1 MGATVT
7 PILDVPSL
15 RLGRFRCPPDGEE
28 WQSENDIG
36 PLAHV
41 VFPERP
47 VTITRPATGAQLGDR
62 NWALLYRPGQRY
74 QRHLVDPGGDEC
86 TFVALSPQ
94 LYGDLLDTG
103 RPATAAFDAGRVL
116 VEDSAWLGYQECL
129 AGVEALD
136 DRTVERA
143 LRDLLHELLRRR
155 PAAAAHAGD
164 LDGSAGPDDAVD
176 LDSSHEVRPD
186 CHDRVPRP
194 GRESDRRVH
203 EACRILATRLD
214 ERITLPAVAEAVGL
228 STYHFC
234 RLFRATTGLTVH
246 AYRTRLRLRTAFS
259 TCASMPHGRLSEVAM
274 SVGYAS
280 HSHMTTDFR
289 AALAMTPSGVRDR
302 YARGTAAA
310 GIFNLR

>member
-15 RLGRFRCPPDGEE
+15 RLGRFRCPPDNEE
-28 WQSENDIG
+28 WHAENDIG

-47 VTITRPATGAQLGDR
+47 VTITRSGTGAQLGDR
-62 NWALLYRPGQRY
+62 NWAVLYRPGQRY

-94 LYGDLLDTG
+94 LYGDLLGAG
-103 RPATAAFDAGRVL
+103 RSATTAFDAGRVL
-116 VEDSAWLGYQECL
+116 VEDAAWLGYQECL
-129 AGVEALD
+129 AAVEDLD
-136 DRTVERA
+136 DRAVERT
-143 LRDLLHELLRRR
+143 LRDVLHEVLRH
-155 PAAAAHAGD
+155 PADGRHTHRSEDCAGY
-164 LDGSAGPDDAVD
+164 DGNHGDGEGAGTPDGDAGQPATTTV
-176 LDSSHEVRPD
+176 
-186 CHDRVPRP
+186 
-194 GRESDRRVH
+194 RESDRRVH

-246 AYRTRLRLRTAFS
+246 AYRKRLRLRTAFS
-259 TCASMPHGRLSEVAM
+259 TCATLPHGRLSEVAM

-280 HSHMTTDFR
+280 HSHMTTDFQ

>member
-15 RLGRFRCPPDGEE
+15 RLGRFRCLPDDEE
-28 WQSENDIG
+28 WLSENDIG
-36 PLAHV
+36 PWAHV

-47 VTITRPATGAQLGDR
+47 VFITRPRTGAQLGDR

-74 QRHLVDPGGDEC
+74 QRQLVDPAGDEC

-103 RPATAAFDAGRVL
+103 RSATTAFDAGRVL
-116 VEDSAWLGYQECL
+116 VEDGAWLGYQECL
-129 AGVEALD
+129 AGVED
-136 DRTVERA
+136 VEDRAVERA
-143 LRDLLHELLRRR
+143 LRDVLHEVVRR
-155 PAAAAHAGD
+155 PAGRAAGEGDGADVLSDDCGGRDAGAAAGGTAGGAAAHG
-164 LDGSAGPDDAVD
+164 
-176 LDSSHEVRPD
+176 
-186 CHDRVPRP
+186 
-194 GRESDRRVH
+194 SDRRVH

-214 ERITLPAVAEAVGL
+214 ERITLPTVAEAVGL

-246 AYRTRLRLRTAFS
+246 AYRKRLRLRTAFS
-259 TCASMPHGRLSEVAM
+259 TCASTPHGRLSEVAI

-280 HSHMTTDFR
+280 HSHMTTDFQ

>member
-7 PILDVPSL
+7 PMLDVPSL
-15 RLGRFRCPPDGEE
+15 RLGRFRCPPTDEE
-28 WQSENDIG
+28 WRAENDIG
-36 PLAHV
+36 PRAHV

-47 VTITRPATGAQLGDR
+47 VTITRSATGPQLGDR

-74 QRHLVDPGGDEC
+74 QRQLVDPDGDEC

-94 LYGDLLDTG
+94 LYGDLLDVD
-103 RPATAAFDAGRVL
+103 RSATTAFDAGRVL
-116 VEDSAWLGYQECL
+116 VEDASWLGYQECL
-129 AGVEALD
+129 AAADHGDERA
-136 DRTVERA
+136 VERA
-143 LRDLLHELLRRR
+143 LREVLLEVVRR
-155 PAAAAHAGD
+155 P
-164 LDGSAGPDDAVD
+164 SAGPAGTARDDGPD
-176 LDSSHEVRPD
+176 DGGGRP
-186 CHDRVPRP
+186 CASL
-194 GRESDRRVH
+194 READRRVH

-246 AYRTRLRLRTAFS
+246 AYRKRLRLRTAFS
-259 TCASMPHGRLSEVAM
+259 TCATLPHGRLSEVAM

-280 HSHMTTDFR
+280 HSHMTTDFQ